1 MILADF
7 WVLAGF

>member
-7 WVLAGF
+7 WELADL